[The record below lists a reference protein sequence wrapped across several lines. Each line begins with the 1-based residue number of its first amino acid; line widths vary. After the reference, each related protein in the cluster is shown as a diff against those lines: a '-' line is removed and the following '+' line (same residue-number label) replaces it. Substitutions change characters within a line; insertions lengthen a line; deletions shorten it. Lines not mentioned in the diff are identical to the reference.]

1 MKAYY
6 KKNMYTYKVSD
17 KCATDKYE
25 LGNAECAA
33 REKGWEMLF
42 YNIVSLLLYLN
53 LSDVNY

>member
-25 LGNAECAA
+25 LGNAECAT
-33 REKGWEMLF
+33 REKG
-42 YNIVSLLLYLN
+42 
-53 LSDVNY
+53 